1 MKFSRFAVC
10 SIPQAVFSVGI
21 LLALASMP
29 VPATGQQAPASTDT
43 PSDPADRQK
52 VLVLDFQ
59 TLDKSANPDEEGE
72 EITRVAIDA
81 ARMLRER
88 LQDDGRFSLVT
99 MEQFEEARSRLRS
112 GDTGCDSGACGR
124 EAARSADVEHVFRGR
139 VIKVSNLI
147 WYLVVEHEDLASGK
161 VVGQEAIEL
170 KGQRDVILP
179 RAVAALHRWLL
190 PTG

>member
-1 MKFSRFAVC
+1 MKLHRSAVC
-10 SIPQAVFSVGI
+10 SIPQAVLAASV
-21 LLALASMP
+21 LLALTILPA
-29 VPATGQQAPASTDT
+29 PATGQQTTGSTDGST
-43 PSDPADRQK
+43 DPADRQK

-59 TLDKSANPDEEGE
+59 TLDKSVNPNHEGE
-72 EITRVAIDA
+72 EITRVATDA

-99 MEQFEEARSRLRS
+99 MEEFEDARSRLRS
-112 GDTGCDSGACGR
+112 GDTGCDSGACAR
-124 EAARSADVEHVFRGR
+124 EAASSAGVEHVFRGR

-147 WYLVVEHEDLASGK
+147 WYLVVEHEDVASGK

-179 RAVAALHRWLL
+179 RAIAALHRWLL
-190 PTG
+190 PAG